1 MVMPF
6 CYDGINDM
14 FEKNPWNFDQF
25 AKVRNSLAIILLSE
39 MYWFRE
45 TELKR
50 CDKNRK
56 YGNV

>member
-25 AKVRNSLAIILLSE
+25 AKVRNSLAIILLPECTVLVS
-39 MYWFRE
+39 R
-45 TELKR
+45 
-50 CDKNRK
+50 D
-56 YGNV
+56 

>member
-25 AKVRNSLAIILLSE
+25 AKVRNSLAIILLPDRDSVSQDGI
-39 MYWFRE
+39 YIF
-45 TELKR
+45 
-50 CDKNRK
+50 
-56 YGNV
+56 